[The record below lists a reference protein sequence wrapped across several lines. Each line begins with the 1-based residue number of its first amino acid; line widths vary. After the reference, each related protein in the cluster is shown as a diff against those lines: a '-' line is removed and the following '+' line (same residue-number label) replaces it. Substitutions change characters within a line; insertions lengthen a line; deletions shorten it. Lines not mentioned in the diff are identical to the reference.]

1 MKTRLLIT
9 AILFFSVVFY
19 SNALIQN
26 VIPDS
31 TTYYTNQVNKALW
44 QHKTFPYK
52 SYQVLKKSRS
62 YFQRSKD
69 TTMVIKCLM
78 HMSEMRMQRG
88 KYSLAFDHA
97 WEGLYLANKSQK
109 GEEMARTHIQLAR
122 LYDMFSMDDEVYSHL
137 REALKIAKE
146 LYFQD
151 NEKVGPLISS
161 YMNLAVKERKSG
173 NFKVALKHLDSCLV
187 NEKVI
192 ERKQVEMPFMDAE
205 RGYIM
210 LKLGNYEESSK
221 YLHSSNKHTLNKAVD
236 YKTNIAMYLGEL
248 KDALNQSDSALFYYK
263 RSLNYINRK
272 NYRADLKPEVL
283 YKLSEIYYKKKQ
295 SIKAYNYLEQSHKA
309 ADSMQQLRN
318 KTNGELF
325 EIKDSYLQSIYEKN
339 EQLAKRDLV
348 IAQNEQVQFRLKA
361 ILAFVVLL
369 IAVILVIYRMRIKL
383 KRTLM
388 DKRESELQSKLK
400 EEQINAK
407 IESKSKELT
416 SYALQLIDKEKDIEE
431 LLDVLKKESPQSYK
445 ALSYKYTKGSKD
457 LWDTFNLRFTEVN
470 SKFYEKLKT
479 KHPDLSVTERK
490 HCALIKLN
498 FGTKEM
504 ARILNIEPHSVHIS
518 RSRIRKK
525 IGLERA
531 EKLENYISGF

>member
-1 MKTRLLIT
+1 MKSRLLLVY
-9 AILFFSVVFY
+9 AVFNIVCVY
-19 SNALIQN
+19 ANN
-26 VIPDS
+26 ENKRVIPDS
-31 TTYYTNQVNKALW
+31 TTYYTGQINKAVW

-62 YFQRSKD
+62 YFETKHD

-78 HMSEMRMQRG
+78 HMSEMRMIRG
-88 KYSLAFDHA
+88 KYSVAFDHA

-109 GEEMARTHIQLAR
+109 GDEKARTHIQLAR

-146 LYFQD
+146 LYFQN
-151 NEKVGPLISS
+151 NENVGPLISS

-173 NFKVALKHLDSCLV
+173 NFKVALKYLDSCLV
-187 NEKVI
+187 NEKVV
-192 ERKQVEMPFMDAE
+192 ETKQVEMPFIDAE
-205 RGYIM
+205 RGYIL
-210 LKLGNYEESSK
+210 LKLANYDASNK
-221 YLHSSNKHTLNKAVD
+221 YLHSSNKHTEDKPVD
-236 YKTNIAMYLGEL
+236 YKTNISMYLGEL
-248 KDALNQSDSALFYYK
+248 KESLNQLDSALFYFK
-263 RSLNYINRK
+263 RGLNYIDKK
-272 NYRADLKPEVL
+272 NYRVDLKPEIL
-283 YKLSEIYYKKKQ
+283 YKLSKVYYKKHKNL
-295 SIKAYNYLEQSHKA
+295 KAYNYLEQSQKA
-309 ADSMQQLRN
+309 ADSMLQLRN

-325 EIKDSYLQSIYEKN
+325 EIKDTYLQSIYKKN
-339 EQLAKRDLV
+339 EQLAQQELI
-348 IAQNEQVQFRLKA
+348 IAKNKQEKFRLKI
-361 ILAFVVLL
+361 ILGLTFLL
-369 IAVILVIYRMRIKL
+369 IIILSLVYKMRLKL
-383 KRTLM
+383 KKTLLEKKQTEM
-388 DKRESELQSKLK
+388 EATLKVEQSK
-400 EEQINAK
+400 AK
-407 IESKSKELT
+407 IEGKSKELT

-470 SKFYEKLKT
+470 SKFYEKLKA

-525 IGLERA
+525 IGLERSD
-531 EKLENYISGF
+531 KLENYISGF